1 MRVNFKCVKA
11 QNFLSI
17 DNIELEVINGITS
30 IAGKNLTDGYSESN
44 GSGKSSIIEAL
55 VWCITGST
63 SRGISSDSVI
73 NNQKLDEGC
82 KVLVELE
89 VDKDL
94 YHIIRTRGGKFGST
108 VTILK
113 NGEDISG
120 NTMKKSQSIIEELI
134 PLNYEDLTSC
144 IILAQDMPGK
154 FSSLTPAGR
163 KSKLEKIANYDS
175 QIDDL
180 NNMFKEE
187 KKAQDSKVLDLER
200 KIDSIEKVKIPMLQS
215 SKARKYEELQNHK
228 REIEEQ
234 DKKFAEIDEHNNSI
248 AKSVESIE
256 LMIKNLEEQAED
268 TQKRIEE
275 ISKKAEIYENSK
287 DKYDRRSELIGQKQY
302 REGRIKDSE
311 QVYKSL
317 GSGVCLACG
326 RPLDN
331 AEEIAKHK
339 IEILESINLEKS
351 LLQDVLDKLEV
362 INKEIDYNDNKKKE
376 IDDES
381 RVFKGILD
389 KIQTR
394 ISSFQ
399 RDIITLQSKVKDKVG
414 IVDRTESIQKEIDE
428 IESEGESLIKEIDS
442 LKPELDKYK
451 KSSERLSV
459 IVGDIS
465 RGQFRTFL
473 LDKTMKNFN
482 NLLSQISKELMVD
495 EPVRLL
501 FDGNRI
507 EIVYKDKFYEQMS
520 GGEKKRIDIAL
531 ELTVRKYKSLV
542 SGVNFN
548 LLVMDET
555 FDSLDKLGIDSL
567 FNAVEASG
575 TTDSFVVISHREDAC
590 LNYDRKIVISKV
602 DGLSKIT
609 EII

>member
-17 DNIELEVINGITS
+17 DNIELEVIDGITS

-73 NNQKLDEGC
+73 NNQRLDEGC

-120 NTMKKSQSIIEELI
+120 NTTKKSQSIIEELI

-187 KKAQDSKVLDLER
+187 KKAQDSKVVDLER
-200 KIDSIEKVKIPMLQS
+200 KIDSIENVKIPMLQS
-215 SKARKYEELQNHK
+215 NKAKKYEELQNHK

-268 TQKRIEE
+268 TQKKIEE

-302 REGRIKDSE
+302 RERRIKDSE

-399 RDIITLQSKVKDKVG
+399 RDIITLQSKMKDKVG

-590 LNYDRKIVISKV
+590 LNYDRKIVISKI